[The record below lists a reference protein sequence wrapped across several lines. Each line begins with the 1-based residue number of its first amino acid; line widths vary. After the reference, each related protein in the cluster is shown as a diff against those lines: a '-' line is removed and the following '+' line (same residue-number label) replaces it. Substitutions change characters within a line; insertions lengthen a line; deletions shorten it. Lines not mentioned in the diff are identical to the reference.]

1 MVKIRDDM
9 DKIWALLLIS
19 ILLGACDNRDS
30 TRTTNISP
38 DALVGQ
44 TYSGITPCADCEG
57 IFYKLS
63 LREGQRFEERSI
75 YIGESNRPFTDTGS
89 YTIQDDTLLILEGEN
104 KKATRFAIEDSV
116 LVMLDQKGERITGSL
131 ADHYVLDREEPSA
144 DRERGQWSDLRDQ
157 GVDFRATGNEPFW
170 NIQID
175 FDKEMRFS
183 VLDGDSIRMP
193 VPEMEQD
200 TSSSARLLEAEAES
214 GAVNVALY
222 PTGCMDTM
230 SGEVFTHRVVVE
242 TGKKTFYGCGNYIND
257 RFKLHDFWVLHSLN
271 GTPLNQQDTL
281 RQQPALQFDLTK
293 NSVAGNTGCNQ
304 LGGTVSVRD
313 DSLSFSQLIT
323 TKMACEDMM
332 ELESQFLNALSEVNR
347 FHFSNEDLFL
357 FQDEDTLMIL
367 RRTE

>member
-1 MVKIRDDM
+1 M
-9 DKIWALLLIS
+9 DKIWILVLIS
-19 ILLGACDNRDS
+19 VLLGACNNRDS
-30 TRTTNISP
+30 TRTNNITP
-38 DALVGQ
+38 EHLAGQ
-44 TYSGITPCADCEG
+44 TYSGIIPCADCEG
-57 IFYKLS
+57 ILYELS
-63 LREGQRFEERSI
+63 LHGDQRFRERSV
-75 YIGESNRPFTDTGS
+75 YIGESNRPFMDTGS
-89 YTIQDDTLLILEGEN
+89 YTIQDDTLLVLEGEN
-104 KKATRFAIEDSV
+104 KKPASFVIEDSV

-131 ADHYVLDREEPSA
+131 AGRYVLDRERPSNS
-144 DRERGQWSDLRDQ
+144 RKQKQWSDLRGQ

-183 VLDGDSIRMP
+183 VLDGDSIWMP
-193 VPEMEQD
+193 VPEMRQD
-200 TSSSARLLEAEAES
+200 TASSARLLKVEAES

-230 SGEVFTHRVVVE
+230 SGEVFSHRVVVE

-257 RFKLHDFWVLHSLN
+257 RYKLHDFWMLHSLN

-281 RQQPALQFDLTK
+281 RQQPALQFNLIK
-293 NSVAGNTGCNQ
+293 NRVSGNTGCNQ
-304 LGGTVSVRD
+304 LGGTVSVKN
-313 DSLSFSQLIT
+313 DSLSFGQLVT
-323 TKMACEDMM
+323 TKMACEGTM

-347 FHFSNEDLFL
+347 FDFSNEDLFL